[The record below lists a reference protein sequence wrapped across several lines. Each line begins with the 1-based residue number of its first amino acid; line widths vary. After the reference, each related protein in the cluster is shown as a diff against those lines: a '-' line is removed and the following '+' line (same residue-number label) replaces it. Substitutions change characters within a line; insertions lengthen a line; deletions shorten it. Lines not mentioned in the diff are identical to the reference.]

1 MRKKKQI
8 ILEQL
13 ESKLQPFYAAENT
26 PIPPKGWINAIRTS
40 LNMTLE
46 QLGNKLGI
54 SRQGVKK
61 IEDSEV
67 KGSASINALKA
78 VAEAMEMKFVYGF
91 VPKHGSLDQLLE
103 AKARQ
108 MAEKIVLRTHH
119 NMVLEDQSI
128 GFGKVKIAVDE
139 LAKELKAE
147 MSKLLWE

>member
-8 ILEQL
+8 LLEQM
-13 ESKLQPFYAAENT
+13 ERKLQPFYIVENSSV
-26 PIPPKGWINAIRTS
+26 PAKGWVNSIRTS

-67 KGSASINALKA
+67 KGSASINALKE
-78 VAEAMEMKFVYGF
+78 VAEAMDMKFVYGF
-91 VPKHGSLDQLLE
+91 VPKHGSLDKLLE
-103 AKARQ
+103 DKARQ

-128 GFGKVKIAVDE
+128 GYGKVNNAVDE
-139 LAKELKAE
+139 LAKQLKEE